1 MTVDQTFVLTG
12 LHYKTD
18 EPISVKIRDGM
29 IQAIERIQETH
40 LESNRTIAPG
50 LIDLQVNGFAGV
62 DFNLG
67 PDSVH
72 DNLKALQ
79 LATDKLLAHG
89 TTTYCPTII
98 TGSFEDML
106 KSMKA
111 IRDACESD
119 ARVNDCIAG
128 IHMEGP
134 YISSEDGPR
143 GAHDLQHVR
152 DPDWDEFM
160 ALQEASGNRI
170 CLVTLAP
177 ERPGAIDMISRLA
190 GAGIKVCIGH
200 TAAEHEHI
208 EQAAEAG
215 ATISTHLG
223 NGAHPLIRRH
233 PNYIWS
239 QLAEDRLYAGIIA
252 DGHHLHPSV
261 LKVMV
266 RVKRDKHFLVSD
278 SVMLAK
284 QPPGIY
290 ETRIGG
296 KVELTPQGRLQL
308 ANQPNI
314 LAGSTAALI
323 DCVEFYARSTN
334 EGLPIAIDKASV
346 VPATI
351 LEQER
356 IGKLEEGC
364 QADLLV
370 YERHPE
376 SSQLSVCQVFKRG
389 KEVYSSVRHADVRNT
404 F

>member
-1 MTVDQTFVLTG
+1 
-12 LHYKTD
+12 
-18 EPISVKIRDGM
+18 
-29 IQAIERIQETH
+29 
-40 LESNRTIAPG
+40 
-50 LIDLQVNGFAGV
+50 
-62 DFNLG
+62 
-67 PDSVH
+67 
-72 DNLKALQ
+72 
-79 LATDKLLAHG
+79 
-89 TTTYCPTII
+89 
-98 TGSFEDML
+98 
-106 KSMKA
+106 
-111 IRDACESD
+111 
-119 ARVNDCIAG
+119 
-128 IHMEGP
+128 
-134 YISSEDGPR
+134 
-143 GAHDLQHVR
+143 
-152 DPDWDEFM
+152 
-160 ALQEASGNRI
+160 
-170 CLVTLAP
+170 
-177 ERPGAIDMISRLA
+177 
-190 GAGIKVCIGH
+190 
-200 TAAEHEHI
+200 
-208 EQAAEAG
+208 
-215 ATISTHLG
+215 
-223 NGAHPLIRRH
+223 
-233 PNYIWS
+233 
-239 QLAEDRLYAGIIA
+239 
-252 DGHHLHPSV
+252 
-261 LKVMV
+261 MV